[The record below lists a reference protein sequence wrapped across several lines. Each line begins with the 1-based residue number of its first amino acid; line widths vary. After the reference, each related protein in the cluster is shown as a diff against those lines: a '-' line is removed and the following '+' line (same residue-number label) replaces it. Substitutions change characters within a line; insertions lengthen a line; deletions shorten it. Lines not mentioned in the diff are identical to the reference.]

1 MAGEEQPRGEHPSA
15 KTPLGEGEVGT
26 FRMIANVEKQ
36 HVLDGRPRGR
46 MNFSRFPEQVPTHVL
61 HLERY
66 RATPSSHREACM
78 RVELTVGRTNR
89 VTGALSLFR
98 KEIGNREV
106 ALSGIV
112 IEGEDAGPFAELRQ
126 LLRDTRKRGARGDA
140 DQQSFLARGTTRH
153 LFRLVRVDVDDTIED
168 LSIEDARDE
177 VGA

>member
-1 MAGEEQPRGEHPSA
+1 
-15 KTPLGEGEVGT
+15 
-26 FRMIANVEKQ
+26 
-36 HVLDGRPRGR
+36 
-46 MNFSRFPEQVPTHVL
+46 
-61 HLERY
+61 
-66 RATPSSHREACM
+66 
-78 RVELTVGRTNR
+78 
-89 VTGALSLFR
+89 R

-126 LLRDTRKRGARGDA
+126 LLRDTRERGAGGNA

-177 VGA
+177 VGAQTLDRVGTRLTAGEDWRQRRLDGEHLKVRPRRFEHFRAGRDVAPRADASDD